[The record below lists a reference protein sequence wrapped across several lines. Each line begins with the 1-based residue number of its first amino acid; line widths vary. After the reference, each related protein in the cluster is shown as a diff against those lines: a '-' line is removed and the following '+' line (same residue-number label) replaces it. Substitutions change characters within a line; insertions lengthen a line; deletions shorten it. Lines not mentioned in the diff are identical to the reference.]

1 MILARNSARS
11 LFAVSGF
18 TIYTAIFFIT
28 RTHHA
33 SIVNVAAAF
42 DLTFTTCAVFY
53 FLLVRHGYA
62 GWLTLASVAFA
73 GIRASM
79 FLVPEAPQMK
89 WLAAPLELLLI
100 VNIVRRI
107 GRIEGGDAL
116 TRIRTA
122 TRAVITNARVAQIAA
137 AEVAVGYYA
146 LFSWRARREPGF
158 SSAKT
163 SGYSLFGTLL
173 ILAMVFEGIPLH
185 LIVMRYS
192 PAMAWTISAL
202 DVYGLLWAV
211 ALLRANTLRSTRI
224 DADYLR
230 IRVGLIWGDRYPSPE
245 GRVHSPFHCPRS
257 TRSKRRLPQHAS
269 VPDRTYLSRA
279 SNGPLREPSNGRQH
293 RLLVRRPRRLSAG
306 ELESSSIAARLST
319 FLRNP
324 RNFPR
329 LRSS

>member
-18 TIYTAIFFIT
+18 TIYTAIFFVT

-62 GWLTLASVAFA
+62 GWLTLASVALA

-100 VNIVRRI
+100 ANIVRRI

-122 TRAVITNARVAQIAA
+122 TRAVIPDAGVAQIAA

-173 ILAMVFEGIPLH
+173 ILAMVFEGLPLH

-230 IRVGLIWGDRYPSPE
+230 IRVGLIWEIDIPRRKVASIRPFTARDQPGLKGVFLNTPQFLIELTSPVQATGLYGNRRMVGSIACSFDDPE
-245 GRVHSPFHCPRS
+245 G
-257 TRSKRRLPQHAS
+257 
-269 VPDRTYLSRA
+269 
-279 SNGPLREPSNGRQH
+279 
-293 RLLVRRPRRLSAG
+293 
-306 ELESSSIAARLST
+306 
-319 FLRNP
+319 FLRAN
-324 RNFPR
+324 
-329 LRSS
+329 